1 MMKNN
6 GGTDNIRIG
15 FVKWFNYEKGYGVIV
30 DIDDAKEFFCH
41 IKDLDRSVAIKL
53 DQDKLVLFV
62 PGFDEKR
69 KRNTTH
75 SVKFVEDINDIRK
88 VLCFWAEKINCV
100 SSKNIYIVNGIAS
113 FLHDRKSSNEYGINE
128 EDFNEFIKIL
138 VELSSVVDYYVS
150 LVQLIRNAINSRYK
164 PECAIKIIELIEIK
178 LIGELPER
186 IVSELNE
193 DGFTSIYSSLLVC
206 ILYPYDTEKNVE
218 VLFSKNESPTI
229 FDNLSRLIADING
242 EPNAAK
248 IRGDKKL
255 LTNPNFFNDIIG
267 AGLLFVVNS
276 VLYQKLDSQK
286 LIQLYKKGYVSEIP
300 LQYIGQHVEDLLFY
314 DIQLLFEDFQFGKKD
329 KLDIL
334 KKKISAVFK
343 TEDFEAI
350 WRYWDY
356 GEIIA
361 GDRANWFAEMSNI
374 LSNID
379 KVRYDDFK
387 INGCKLGKWIS
398 YDENFVCSN
407 IGKFTTSDLRKLV
420 EKYALTEIQTE
431 KLYLSNVKYVLS
443 NGPKDYILESKHTP
457 WGYDFYEEIKK
468 TYPLVPKKDWIT
480 QNSEYLY
487 QVGEKYVELVIKLYN
502 DGLFYHLNDDFVI
515 YYIEKFTIDAIL
527 NILAKDE
534 VEYSQRKKILKK
546 LFFNIQNSSSQVK
559 ISSLKHII
567 DESHSL
573 LGDEWQGWADD
584 MLKDCSEED
593 LFYLWKERIIES
605 CPYNYLKL
613 CLLNS
618 EKDGYEEFYGYY
630 CNGMISKD
638 KAKELLWMNIKND
651 VAVDNR
657 DEFYKRLYSI
667 KYLLMID
674 DSEVEQI
681 KDLNIDIYG
690 VLLWYLSYSSE
701 FDFGVLAKK
710 FIYFNPSDQVRII
723 KGLFYL
729 ADKDN
734 FTLTIEMLESIVR
747 VNSDLYKLISQ
758 YHPFIPID
766 VSTDIV
772 IKALVNL
779 HRNGSFSTD
788 KDVLNIIIAASRYT
802 KKERIKISS
811 YFDCCPGRISYKRDK
826 AKTALGKISMLNN
839 DLYSVAVYTS
849 ITVQAY
855 SHYYGRYDKNTNNPE
870 FQNIVDA
877 IKILPGSKWNPTSK
891 IWEVP
896 TSNREN
902 LFEIAKKYSL
912 IIDGQWNYH
921 MFNYKCENEGCPSG
935 IVFCEGRQSIVPS
948 KITSNSFLWCRN
960 QECHQKV
967 VTYHEANDWEK
978 YTLLDFCRILGLQT
992 DSTDQKGRTVE
1003 FGKYLSFSS
1012 IINRANSI
1020 LEHLYCRDCG
1030 EMLEPVEISNYYTH
1044 LVTKFHCTNPKC
1056 GKFHESIYISK
1067 CFNWKC
1073 HGVIDERDDKKCP
1086 NNWVICPVC
1095 GSCCSNRI
1103 VAQRIK
1109 NRQKL
1114 GIGPAPYLQDFVNLK
1129 LGHLEKREFYCYK
1142 CGDKMDNNGGSLFV
1156 CRNCGVEYNRQSY
1169 DYEVRYAPS
1178 NNNYDEF
1185 DDNF

>member
-6 GGTDNIRIG
+6 RETDNIRIG

-41 IKDLDRSVAIKL
+41 IKYLDRSVAVKL
-53 DQDKLVLFV
+53 DQDELVLFV

-75 SVKFVEDINDIRK
+75 SVKLVEDINDIRK

-113 FLHDRKSSNEYGINE
+113 FLQKRQSSNEYGINE

-138 VELSSVVDYYVS
+138 IDLSSVVDYYVS
-150 LVQLIRNAINSRYK
+150 LVQIIRNAINNRYK
-164 PECAIKIIELIEIK
+164 LDRAIKIIELIEIK

-206 ILYPYDTEKNVE
+206 ILYPYNTDKNVE
-218 VLFSKNESPTI
+218 VLFSKNDSSTV
-229 FDNLSRLIADING
+229 FDNLCRLIADINE
-242 EPNAAK
+242 EPNASK
-248 IRGDKKL
+248 IRANKKL
-255 LTNPNFFNDIIG
+255 LTDSSFFNDIIG
-267 AGLLFVVNS
+267 SALLFAINR

-286 LIQLYKKGYVSEIP
+286 MIQLYEKGYITEIP
-300 LQYIGQHVEDLLFY
+300 LQYIDQHVEDLLFY
-314 DIQLLFEDFQFGKKD
+314 DIQLLFGDLQICKKD

-343 TEDFEAI
+343 TEDFETI

-361 GDRANWFAEMSNI
+361 GDRTNWFAEVSNI
-374 LSNID
+374 LCNID
-379 KVRYDDFK
+379 KVRYDDLK
-387 INGCKLGKWIS
+387 INGCKLGKWIK
-398 YDENFVCSN
+398 YDEDFVCSN
-407 IGKFTTSDLRKLV
+407 IDKFTTTDLKNLV
-420 EKYALTEIQTE
+420 EKYALSDSQTE
-431 KLYLSNVKYVLS
+431 KLYLSNVKYILS
-443 NGPKDYILESKHTP
+443 NGPKDYILDGKQNP
-457 WGYDFYEEIKK
+457 WKYDYYEEIKK
-468 TYPLVPKKDWIT
+468 SYSLVSKKDWIPL
-480 QNSEYLY
+480 NSEYLY
-487 QVGEKYVELVIKLYN
+487 QVGEKYVELVMKLYK
-502 DGLFYHLNDDFVI
+502 DGLFHHLNEGFII
-515 YYIEKFTIDAIL
+515 YYLEKFTIDEIL
-527 NILAKDE
+527 GILSNEE
-534 VEYSQRKKILKK
+534 VEVSQKKIVLKQT
-546 LFFNIQNSSSQVK
+546 FFHVLNSSSK
-559 ISSLKHII
+559 GKTISLTQMIE
-567 DESHSL
+567 ESHSL
-573 LGDEWQGWADD
+573 LEEEWQGWADD
-584 MLKDCSEED
+584 VEKDCSEED
-593 LFYLWKERIIES
+593 LFYLWKERIFDT
-605 CPYNYLKL
+605 CPYKYIKE

-618 EKDGYEEFYGYY
+618 DKDGYEEFYGYY
-630 CNGMISKD
+630 CNGMISKE
-638 KAKELLWMNIKND
+638 KAKELLWLNIKSD
-651 VAVDNR
+651 VTIDNR
-657 DEFYKRLYSI
+657 EEFYKRLYSI
-667 KYLLMID
+667 KYLLKID
-674 DSEVEQI
+674 DSEVEKI
-681 KDLNIDIYG
+681 KELKIDIYYIF
-690 VLLWYLSYSSE
+690 LWLLSYTSG
-701 FDFGVLAKK
+701 FDFDVLAKK
-710 FIYFNPSDQVRII
+710 FIFFNPSDQVRII

-729 ADKDN
+729 ADKAG

-747 VNSDLYKLISQ
+747 VDSDLYIMISQ

-779 HRNGSFSTD
+779 HRNGYFSTD
-788 KDVLNIIIAASRYT
+788 KDVLNIIVTASRYT

-811 YFDCCPGRISYKRDK
+811 YFDCCPGRFSYKRDK

-839 DLYSVAVYTS
+839 DLYAVSVYTS

-855 SHYYGRYDKNTNNPE
+855 SHYYGSYDKNTNNPE

-877 IKILPGSKWNPTSK
+877 IKNLSGSKWNPTSK

-896 TSNREN
+896 TSHKED
-902 LFEIAKKYSL
+902 LFEIAKKYCL
-912 IIDGQWNYH
+912 IIEGQWNYH
-921 MFNYKCENEGCPSG
+921 MFNYKCENEGRPSG
-935 IVFCEGRQSIVPS
+935 IDFCEGRQSIVPS
-948 KITSNSFLWCRN
+948 KVTSNSFLWCRN

-1044 LVTKFHCTNPKC
+1044 LVTQFHCTNPKC

-1103 VAQRIK
+1103 VVQRIN

-1114 GIGPAPYLQDFVNLK
+1114 GLGPAPYLQDFVNLK

-1142 CGDKMDNNGGSLFV
+1142 CGEKMDSNGGSLFV
-1156 CRNCGVEYNRQSY
+1156 CRICGVEYNRQPY

-1178 NNNYDEF
+1178 NSSYDDF
-1185 DDNF
+1185 DDIF